1 MTFHDRKVP
10 QKVAFRKGNGT
21 LCFREVSLGVRWNI
35 VPFGQIY
42 IIKAVLQWLY
52 CFYTFNYIIDLIIF
66 LDLRKFWKNS
76 YRFRQNVYNELWV
89 NCWLL
94 LHNLTP
100 KDTSA
105 GEISKCANFKLV
117 NRATPRMI
125 LGESDSFDSPL
136 ANIFLDSCIYIY
148 IIYVYINIH
157 AHTRC
162 LFICFSHTFPW
173 FFLHFSRHRKP
184 RSADFR
190 VMLSWGQKR
199 RHHCET
205 WGKVFCRFFCWVPKP
220 RNF

>member
-148 IIYVYINIH
+148 NIRIYKYTRAYQMFVYMFFTYISMIFP
-157 AHTRC
+157 AFFTSPQTAIRW
-162 LFICFSHTFPW
+162 FSGYVELRTKTAPSLW
-173 FFLHFSRHRKP
+173 DLGESFLQIFL
-184 RSADFR
+184 
-190 VMLSWGQKR
+190 LSS
-199 RHHCET
+199 
-205 WGKVFCRFFCWVPKP
+205 
-220 RNF
+220 